1 MAKLYLDEIEA
12 ALSFNGL
19 ENLKTD
25 VDDSKKLSAS
35 LSEFVSTSSSK
46 LTGEQWDAV
55 RGKVT
60 EYNDVSE
67 IRNSAANYLYNS
79 IKEGL
84 TLLKNYLGEDQML
97 DSSQLNECLSKK
109 RQCENTIASL
119 RSKLSTEANT
129 SSIRSQINSAEET
142 LKELNRLIKKLEGL
156 DEVYQ
161 QALSI
166 FENGLQGVTNLQSK
180 ANIKHSGKFVYSK

>member
-12 ALSFNGL
+12 ALSFSGL

-25 VDDSKKLSAS
+25 IDDSKKLSTS
-35 LSEFVSTSSSK
+35 LSEFISTSSSK
-46 LTGEQWDAV
+46 LTGEQWEAV

-60 EYNDVSE
+60 EYNNVSE
-67 IRNSAANYLYNS
+67 ARNSAATSLYDA

-97 DSSQLNECLSKK
+97 DSSQLNECISKK
-109 RQCENTIASL
+109 KQCENTISSL
-119 RSKLSTEANT
+119 KAKLSTETNT

-180 ANIKHSGKFVYSK
+180 SNIKHSGKFVYSK

>member
-12 ALSFNGL
+12 ALSFSGL

-25 VDDSKKLSAS
+25 IDDYKKLSTS
-35 LSEFVSTSSSK
+35 LSEFISTSSSK
-46 LTGEQWDAV
+46 LTGEQWEAV

-60 EYNDVSE
+60 EYNNVSE
-67 IRNSAANYLYNS
+67 ARNSAATSLYDA

-97 DSSQLNECLSKK
+97 DSSQLNECISKK
-109 RQCENTIASL
+109 KQCENTISSL
-119 RSKLSTEANT
+119 KAKLSTETNT

-180 ANIKHSGKFVYSK
+180 SNIKHSGKFVYSK